1 MTGRRQQKGVWF
13 RSKGKKQIDTI
24 CTLERDN
31 RRFEGKEKSGFF
43 TVYRHLVLME
53 FARLA
58 REVKISVVSSF
69 LSSSMIMYP
78 RESLVS
84 NTCLLIFDV
93 ERRSLMAYTKRG
105 NAVRD
110 VMT

>member
-1 MTGRRQQKGVWF
+1 
-13 RSKGKKQIDTI
+13 
-24 CTLERDN
+24 
-31 RRFEGKEKSGFF
+31 
-43 TVYRHLVLME
+43 
-53 FARLA
+53 
-58 REVKISVVSSF
+58 
-69 LSSSMIMYP
+69 
-78 RESLVS
+78 VS

>member
-1 MTGRRQQKGVWF
+1 LK
-13 RSKGKKQIDTI
+13 
-24 CTLERDN
+24 RDN
-31 RRFEGKEKSGFF
+31 RRFEGKEKSAFF

-84 NTCLLIFDV
+84 NTCLLILDV